1 MRSPRWA
8 WEGYILAGSLNGLV
22 GPGGAGK
29 GTFMAWMIARLT
41 RGELPGSL
49 KGTPATVLVIGDED
63 APDEIWTPRIVAA
76 GGDERRVHVL
86 EYDSGAP
93 LSLVRDIGRLEEII
107 RELGAELV
115 YFDQVLDHFSADDNS
130 HVAKDVRLV
139 LGPIKNLARRLEIA
153 AVYTTH
159 PNKLGGTRS
168 TRDRVGGSGQFVDLP
183 RSMLGLG
190 WHHER
195 DGWRAVARGKGNVG
209 RVPPALAFTI
219 EPGFARNPKTGE
231 VIEVG
236 MVGEIEEDRELLA
249 EDILPHPPREKK
261 EPKVDVVERVMR
273 EIGADGEWHTRRE
286 AEDAC
291 IREGTSAGTF
301 ANRFSRLEFIK
312 TEKRGRDAWWRLT

>member
-1 MRSPRWA
+1 
-8 WEGYILAGSLNGLV
+8 
-22 GPGGAGK
+22 
-29 GTFMAWMIARLT
+29 
-41 RGELPGSL
+41 
-49 KGTPATVLVIGDED
+49 
-63 APDEIWTPRIVAA
+63 
-76 GGDERRVHVL
+76 
-86 EYDSGAP
+86 
-93 LSLVRDIGRLEEII
+93 
-107 RELGAELV
+107 
-115 YFDQVLDHFSADDNS
+115 
-130 HVAKDVRLV
+130 
-139 LGPIKNLARRLEIA
+139 
-153 AVYTTH
+153 
-159 PNKLGGTRS
+159 
-168 TRDRVGGSGQFVDLP
+168 
-183 RSMLGLG
+183 MLGLG